1 MVRCSGPKP
10 HEHRGWQVA
19 GTKMPLSRS
28 AGVPPTLWTA
38 GFRASG
44 QAGAILLEEVQRR

>member
-1 MVRCSGPKP
+1 MNPMGGEYVWCRRIPYSY
-10 HEHRGWQVA
+10 
-19 GTKMPLSRS
+19 S
-28 AGVPPTLWTA
+28 WTA